1 MQTFLRWYPYIA
13 AASQGHNYYVK
24 AFSGMENPTT
34 ADVLA
39 EPDKQGRTPRFKVD
53 LLHTYRK
60 FKPWRK
66 KVPWED
72 FEKAVDAL
80 RRFNLVLI
88 LELTDAA
95 DPLVQGALGW
105 QAPARQV
112 RPHEKEAH
120 RADKSS
126 HRAREAL
133 EPAVYDFFAAANAF
147 DLLLY
152 HCARMGSMLCE
163 GPPCRIWLLL
173 LRGLQQL
180 ITALNWWGL
189 RPWQTSS

>member
-1 MQTFLRWYPYIA
+1 
-13 AASQGHNYYVK
+13 
-24 AFSGMENPTT
+24 MENPTT

-39 EPDKQGRTPRFKVD
+39 EPDKQGRKPRFKVD

-72 FEKAVDAL
+72 FERAVDAL

-95 DPLVQGALGW
+95 DPLVHETLGW
-105 QAPARQV
+105 KAPARQV
-112 RPHEKEAH
+112 RPHEKAAPY
-120 RADKSS
+120 RADKAS

-152 HCARMGSMLCE
+152 HWARRMFLERLVCE
-163 GPPCRIWLLL
+163 DDAVRGPS
-173 LRGLQQL
+173 LQDLAAAAEGIAAADNSAELVAEAPIAHQFL
-180 ITALNWWGL
+180 IT
-189 RPWQTSS
+189 